1 MAPKQNDLLL
11 ISEMTS
17 DHTVTVTSGS
27 SMLIMKRCRRLQ
39 GEKGKD
45 SKEEGREGVWVCG
58 VGGCEVKGRGRKP
71 CVPCCVGSFLALLE
85 CNVRRVMSRS
95 SAVAIYTSLHNL
107 GNLAVLRRKP

>member
-39 GEKGKD
+39 EERGKD
-45 SKEEGREGVWVCG
+45 SKEEGREGVWVEWG
-58 VGGCEVKGRGRKP
+58 
-71 CVPCCVGSFLALLE
+71 
-85 CNVRRVMSRS
+85 NVR
-95 SAVAIYTSLHNL
+95 
-107 GNLAVLRRKP
+107 